1 LKSVG
6 LKAQNN
12 LKADDFGQALYNK
25 KCSVREAQY
34 PVAELMLIKPK
45 NQEKFFSS
53 KVPNFLLCFL
63 PLKLSPHLTL
73 VLYFFL
79 GYFLV
84 FRVCTFITFIFH
96 TFITFITDFMPRRG
110 TK

>member
-1 LKSVG
+1 MKSVG

-45 NQEKFFSS
+45 NHAGEI
-53 KVPNFLLCFL
+53 LLFQGPEL
-63 PLKLSPHLTL
+63 FALLSPLEAFASFDL
-73 VLYFFL
+73 GSLFFL
-79 GYFLV
+79 GIFFSVSCVYFHY
-84 FRVCTFITFIFH
+84 FH
-96 TFITFITDFMPRRG
+96 FSYFHYFHY
-110 TK
+110 